1 MHIEKFR
8 NFIEE
13 SILTI
18 VIFLFLLFTSF
29 FYFKFQL
36 EKEIQTYLTNLK
48 QLYATQY
55 DTIYDNF
62 NKLSQ
67 NSFYGIINKPE
78 IYDLVKYAYKQDSEL
93 QSFYR
98 ERLYQ
103 KLISDYIRLKEYKFY
118 QIHFHFPDNTSFL
131 RMHEKDKFGDNL
143 TKDRFSVKEV
153 NENLKPV
160 YGYEIGKMVDGFRFV
175 YPLFDEK
182 LFHIGSV
189 ELSVSSDFFEKNFET
204 SFDVDVHFLIKKSIV
219 EERVFKEY
227 LKIFDISNEN
237 DEYLYKEDKTKELN
251 HFTNENFYTNEER
264 NLIKIKM
271 KNSENFSIYKKIN
284 GNYIAISFLSIKNT
298 QNEKNAAYMVLY
310 KNSDFIKQV
319 MNNYH
324 KMILILIL
332 ISIIF
337 VFYINY
343 RYKKI
348 QEEKNK
354 EYILSQQTK
363 MVALGEMIQNISH
376 QWRQPLSVISVL
388 ASGLKLKK
396 EVNILEDK
404 EFFESLDG
412 ILHNTTY
419 LSNTIEDFRNYFNES
434 LEKRAFNLKDTIL
447 QCTAMFK
454 EDLNAKNII
463 LIENLIDIELF
474 TYENDLKHVLIN
486 LLKNAKDFTKQ
497 GVILVEMKEEKN
509 EIIIEIQDSA
519 GGIQKNIIEKI
530 FEPYFSTKHNS
541 SGIGLGLYSA
551 YEIITKKFNGNI
563 LVENRTF
570 DYNFESYKGACFSII
585 LDKKNL
591 Q

>member
-271 KNSENFSIYKKIN
+271 KNSEKFSIYKKIN

-519 GGIQKNIIEKI
+519 GGIPKNIIEKI

>member
-1 MHIEKFR
+1 
-8 NFIEE
+8 
-13 SILTI
+13 
-18 VIFLFLLFTSF
+18 
-29 FYFKFQL
+29 
-36 EKEIQTYLTNLK
+36 
-48 QLYATQY
+48 
-55 DTIYDNF
+55 
-62 NKLSQ
+62 
-67 NSFYGIINKPE
+67 
-78 IYDLVKYAYKQDSEL
+78 
-93 QSFYR
+93 
-98 ERLYQ
+98 
-103 KLISDYIRLKEYKFY
+103 
-118 QIHFHFPDNTSFL
+118 
-131 RMHEKDKFGDNL
+131 
-143 TKDRFSVKEV
+143 
-153 NENLKPV
+153 
-160 YGYEIGKMVDGFRFV
+160 MVDGFRFV

-189 ELSVSSDFFEKNFET
+189 ELSVNSDFFEKNFET

-486 LLKNAKDFTKQ
+486 LLKNAKDFTK
-497 GVILVEMKEEKN
+497 
-509 EIIIEIQDSA
+509 
-519 GGIQKNIIEKI
+519 
-530 FEPYFSTKHNS
+530 
-541 SGIGLGLYSA
+541 
-551 YEIITKKFNGNI
+551 
-563 LVENRTF
+563 
-570 DYNFESYKGACFSII
+570 
-585 LDKKNL
+585 
-591 Q
+591 

>member
-519 GGIQKNIIEKI
+519 GGIPKNIIEKI

>member
-519 GGIQKNIIEKI
+519 GGN
-530 FEPYFSTKHNS
+530 P
-541 SGIGLGLYSA
+541 
-551 YEIITKKFNGNI
+551 KK
-563 LVENRTF
+563 
-570 DYNFESYKGACFSII
+570 YN
-585 LDKKNL
+585 
-591 Q
+591 